1 MERIVNFVKQNKIK
15 FVVIIILL
23 ILAIV
28 GLLFVD
34 YKNKEYNLTEVSDYK
49 YYMLNKDGKYGIID
63 TSGNIIIEPIYDNIK
78 IPNPERAIFICELED
93 KSTILNEKNEK
104 IFTQYEEVEPIILNG
119 VVSSVPYEK
128 QVLKYKKDG
137 KYGLINYNGKEITKP
152 IYEEI
157 QSLENKESELLVKKD
172 GKYGV
177 INSKGARLIKEEY
190 DNIIGD
196 GFYTS
201 NEKYKF
207 SGYIVSNKTN
217 QGYRY
222 GYIDNKHKKA
232 LEVEYNSIDRI
243 LENVDTNEIFL
254 LVSKNGQFGI
264 VKNNKVLINYTYQG
278 IEYDKDSKLFEL
290 QRSGKYGIT
299 DYNGKEI
306 IPVEYIDI
314 EIKGRY
320 IKTLKSED
328 AEPIF
333 YNISGEKIE
342 NTKYTSILD
351 TKNENYYITTDNDGF
366 YGIIGKDNNELI
378 KNKYNYLEYL
388 YEDYFIASN
397 EEGYLGV
404 INVNDDI
411 LVEFKYEVLQKIDD
425 TNILEAKIL
434 KENKSELYSKNMEK
448 VYSANNVSIS
458 KKDKYIVAY
467 CMLEPEYFD
476 FNGKKLENKDIFINN
491 QALAAK
497 LDGKWGFVNR
507 DGNVVVD
514 YKYDAVTEFNDAGF
528 AGICKNNKWGIIDIN
543 GNIVQEPIYKIE
555 GNIAPEFLGKY
566 YKVYFGY
573 GESYYTNIINE

>member
-1 MERIVNFVKQNKIK
+1 MDKVVNFVKQNKIK
-15 FVVIIILL
+15 FIVIIALL
-23 ILAIV
+23 VLIIV
-28 GLLFVD
+28 GLLLVD
-34 YKNKEYNLTEVSDYK
+34 YKNKEYNITEVSNFK
-49 YYMLNKDGKYGIID
+49 YYMLNQNGKYGIID
-63 TSGNIIIEPIYDNIK
+63 TSGNIVIEPIYDTIK
-78 IPNPERAIFICELED
+78 LPNPEKAIFICELNG
-93 KSTILNEKNEK
+93 KKIIVNEKNEE
-104 IFTQYEEVEPIILNG
+104 IFTKYEEVEAIPLNG
-119 VVSSVPYEK
+119 IVSNVPYEK

-137 KYGLINYNGKEITKP
+137 KYGLITYDEKEITKP

-196 GFYTS
+196 GFYTY

-207 SGYIVSNKTN
+207 SGYIVSNKTS

-222 GYIDNKHKKA
+222 GYIDNKHKKT

-243 LENVDTNEIFL
+243 IENVDENENIL
-254 LVSKNGQFGI
+254 IVSKNGQYGI
-264 VKNNKVLINYTYQG
+264 VKNNKILINYTYQG
-278 IEYDKDSKLFEL
+278 IEYDKNNKLFEL
-290 QRSGKYGIT
+290 QKNVKYGIT

-328 AEPIF
+328 EEPIF

-366 YGIIGKDNNELI
+366 YGIINKDNNELI

-425 TNILEAKIL
+425 TNVLEAKIL
-434 KENKSELYSKNMEK
+434 KENKSELYSKSMEK
-448 VYSANNVSIS
+448 VYSASNVSVY
-458 KKDKYIVAY
+458 KNDNYIVAY

-476 FNGKKLENKDIFINN
+476 FNGKKLENKDIFKDN
-491 QALAAK
+491 QVLAAK
-497 LDGKWGFVNR
+497 LDGKWGFINR
-507 DGNVVVD
+507 NGNVVVD

-528 AGICKNNKWGIIDIN
+528 AGIFKDNKWGIIDIN

-555 GNIAPEFLGKY
+555 GNTAPEFLGKY

-573 GESYYTNIINE
+573 GESYYTNIID

>member
-1 MERIVNFVKQNKIK
+1 MDKVVNFVKQNKIK
-15 FVVIIILL
+15 FIVISILL
-23 ILAIV
+23 ILVIV

-49 YYMLNKDGKYGIID
+49 YYMLNKDGKYGVID
-63 TSGNIIIEPIYDNIK
+63 TSGNILIEPIYDNIK
-78 IPNPERAIFICELED
+78 IPNPEKAIFICKLED
-93 KSTILNEKNEK
+93 KSSILNEKDEE

-128 QVLKYKKDG
+128 KVLTYKKDG

-157 QSLENKESELLVKKD
+157 KSLENKESELLVKKD

-190 DNIIGD
+190 DNIVGD

-201 NEKYKF
+201 NEKYEF

-222 GYIDNKHKKA
+222 GYIDYKHKKI

-254 LVSKNGQFGI
+254 LASKNGQFGI
-264 VKNNKVLINYTYQG
+264 VKNNKVLINYAYQG
-278 IEYDKDSKLFEL
+278 IEYDKDNKLFEL
-290 QRSGKYGIT
+290 QRSGKYGVA

-320 IKTLKSED
+320 IKTLKSD
-328 AEPIF
+328 DTEPIY
-333 YNISGEKIE
+333 YNVYGEKIE
-342 NTKYTSILD
+342 NTKYTYMLD
-351 TKNENYYITTDNDGF
+351 TENENYYITIDNDGF
-366 YGIIGKDNNELI
+366 YGIINKDNNELI
-378 KNKYNYLEYL
+378 ENKYNYLEYL
-388 YEDYFIASN
+388 YGDYFIAAK
-397 EEGYLGV
+397 EDGYLGV
-404 INVNDDI
+404 INTTDEV
-411 LVEFKYEVLQKIDD
+411 LVEFKYEVLQKIEG
-425 TNILEAKIL
+425 TNVLEAKVL
-434 KENKSELYSKNMEK
+434 KENKSELYSKDLEK
-448 VYSANNVSIS
+448 VYSSNNASIYKS
-458 KKDKYIVAY
+458 DNYITAY
-467 CMLEPEYFD
+467 HMLEPEYFD

-491 QALAAK
+491 QILSSK
-497 LDGKWGFVNR
+497 LDDKWGFIDR
-507 DGNVVVD
+507 SGNVIID
-514 YKYDAVTEFNDAGF
+514 YQYDAVTEFNDAGF
-528 AGICKNNKWGIIDIN
+528 AGICKDNKWGIIDTS
-543 GNIVQEPIYKIE
+543 GNILQEPIYKIE
-555 GNIAPEFLGKY
+555 GNTAPEFLGKY

-573 GESYYTNIINE
+573 GECYYTNIIG